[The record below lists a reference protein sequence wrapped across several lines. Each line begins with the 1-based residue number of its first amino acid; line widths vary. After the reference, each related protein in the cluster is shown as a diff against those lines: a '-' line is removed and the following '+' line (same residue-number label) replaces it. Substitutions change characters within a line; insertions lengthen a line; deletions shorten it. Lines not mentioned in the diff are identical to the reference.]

1 MSPSQTIPMGSNVHD
16 QSISDK
22 DQHSQHSEPD
32 HLQSD
37 PCVVESTRTSY
48 NGTYT
53 NFLFLFQLACCH
65 FGKYVVLLLA
75 FCMLWSIDAKM
86 L

>member
-1 MSPSQTIPMGSNVHD
+1 MSTSQTIPVGGNVDD
-16 QSISDK
+16 QTTGDK

-37 PCVVESTRTSY
+37 PCVVESTRTSC
-48 NGTYT
+48 NVTYT
-53 NFLFLFQLACCH
+53 YFLFLFQLACCH

-75 FCMLWSIDAKM
+75 FCMLW
-86 L
+86 